1 MGARA
6 PFVDGDSRDA
16 GAADEGTPS
25 SFRFDANFMPT
36 ALNPVQALYASIINY
51 NIANNVVKMSFTL
64 QYRRIFGSS
73 SPTADQVCRW
83 FFFFLMVWAVVQ
95 AILLGLSCVPLAV
108 IVPSMAG
115 KCLDTVPVWYASQSL
130 NVFTDFLIFSV
141 PLPYVYKLTMPTK
154 EKFLVLGIFS
164 LGFFTWTIS
173 VIRLSYLGAV
183 PVARDPTWDNVEL
196 TLWSVTELNC
206 GILCACL
213 QTLRPLLSKFKIC
226 SSHLGYDNRRCV
238 RRPLSDGVFLET
250 APLTRR
256 ISHESD
262 NEDRHDQEFG

>member
-164 LGFFTWTIS
+164 LGFLYVS
-173 VIRLSYLGAV
+173 QV
-183 PVARDPTWDNVEL
+183 
-196 TLWSVTELNC
+196 
-206 GILCACL
+206 
-213 QTLRPLLSKFKIC
+213 
-226 SSHLGYDNRRCV
+226 
-238 RRPLSDGVFLET
+238 
-250 APLTRR
+250 
-256 ISHESD
+256 
-262 NEDRHDQEFG
+262 